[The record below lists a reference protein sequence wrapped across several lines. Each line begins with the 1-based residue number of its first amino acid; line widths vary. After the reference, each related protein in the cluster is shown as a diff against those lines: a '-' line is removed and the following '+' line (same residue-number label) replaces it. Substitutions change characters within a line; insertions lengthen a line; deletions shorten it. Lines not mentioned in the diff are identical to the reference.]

1 MTRRRAQSTA
11 KWILS
16 AALITAAVVLGGYVA
31 LRFLRPVVTV
41 TEPVEGPVVQAFYST
56 GTVSPEREFPIK
68 ANVAGVIT
76 EMRVDKG
83 DRVKKGQVLAVV
95 VDPPLQFSVDKAKAE
110 LNEKRQLAD
119 EKTSPP
125 LMEIDAKLKG
135 NDALTGIAN
144 REYDRL
150 TRLVTEGSAATQTDL
165 DRAMDRVKTLWSEN
179 ESLKAQ
185 RAAKRLELQR
195 MVDVAQAALASA
207 QAELDKQQVRSPIDG
222 AVLDRPISLGT
233 RLAVNDHIMQIAD
246 VSPDNL
252 LMRAAVDEEDINK
265 VRVDQPVKMTLY
277 SFAGE
282 IFDGTVEKIYDKAD
296 PDRRTFEVDVK
307 VDKRDERFAAGMTGE
322 LAFIMASKERATVV
336 PSQALQNGMIW
347 IARDGRLTRT
357 DAKIGLKSVERVEI
371 VSGINP
377 GERVVISPVQGMA
390 EGQTV
395 RTSFMDPTAAAALNK
410 VAVSTESFKGFR

>member
-1 MTRRRAQSTA
+1 M
-11 KWILS
+11 
-16 AALITAAVVLGGYVA
+16 GGYIA

-41 TEPVEGPVVQAFYST
+41 TEPAEGPVVQAFYST

-68 ANVAGVIT
+68 ANIAGVIT

-95 VDPPLQFSVDKAKAE
+95 IDPPLQFNVDKAKAE
-110 LNEKRQLAD
+110 LHEKQQLAD
-119 EKTSPP
+119 DATSPP
-125 LMEIDAKLKG
+125 LMELDAKLKG
-135 NDALTGIAN
+135 SEALMGIAN
-144 REYDRL
+144 REYERL
-150 TRLVTEGSAATQTDL
+150 TRLVTEGSAASQTDV
-165 DRAMDRVKTLWSEN
+165 DRSMDRVKTLWSEN

-185 RAAKRLELQR
+185 RAAKKLELQR

-207 QAELDKQQVRSPIDG
+207 QAEFDKQQVKSPIDG

-233 RLAVNDHIMQIAD
+233 RLAVNDHLMQIAD
-246 VSPDNL
+246 VSPAQL

-282 IFDGTVEKIYDKAD
+282 IFDGTVAKIYDKAD

-322 LAFIMASKERATVV
+322 LAFIVASKDRATVV
-336 PSQALQNGMIW
+336 PSQALQGGSIW
-347 IARDGRLTRT
+347 IVRDGRLTRS
-357 DAKIGLKSVERVEI
+357 DAKVGLKSVERVEI
-371 VSGINP
+371 VEGLKP
-377 GERVVISPVQGMA
+377 GERVVISPVQGMS

-395 RTSFMDPTAAAALNK
+395 RPSFMDPTAAAALNK
-410 VAVSTESFKGFR
+410 PTVSTENFKGFR